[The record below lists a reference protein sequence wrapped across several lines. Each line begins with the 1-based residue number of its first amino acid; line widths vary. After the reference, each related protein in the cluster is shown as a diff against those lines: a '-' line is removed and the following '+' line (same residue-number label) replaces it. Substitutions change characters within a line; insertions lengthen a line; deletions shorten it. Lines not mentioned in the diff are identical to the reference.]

1 MQASTESGSRTTVE
15 THVLPEILRPNLTL
29 GEAGGIMVLGLAIL
43 MLPIAPL
50 GNRYSAGAVIFFLF
64 VTLLSRNIA
73 IITTVVLGFSLAY
86 RFFYPG
92 SAWHDQPWAQ
102 WYSISSLLTGHN
114 ILLSSPLV
122 GMSMAGYLPMGDLFG
137 GVFIALGID
146 SYWNVWHL
154 VVPCLLLIPVL
165 ASPSAATVMIFMGT
179 VSFFPYCDYTTAG
192 GTLEISYAIVI
203 GAVLLYRCGKITESL
218 PLFAFAALFRQP
230 NVMLVPFVFLV
241 LWKDR
246 DYYRAG
252 FFAALLFLFGGFYIL
267 LDLKGAYQWL
277 FRFWDVF
284 LESFYN
290 ANDGLNS
297 NYTISS
303 IPHMFGIDDK
313 VAWNIWP
320 PAYLILVLSSVG
332 VLLFLGNRMASREN
346 VLFLGVLATVFVYI
360 FSRGYAQFH
369 YVAATA
375 IPLAAFQFAVP
386 RKPSKVIT
394 YWATGLAVFLVWVG
408 AVPLAWFI
416 LARGEAAIRTFRT
429 PPVAA
434 VATTELIEND
444 GSRTSIANL
453 DGKNEHRQFYNL
465 TQSAQFDFDP
475 PVFLSSVRVS
485 GDHVEVQNV
494 KGVNLPWASE
504 TEMRGIIEDGDILYS
519 QDGNNFIELQKIAN
533 HFSYSAYPVTIA
545 LRETPGPV
553 RSIRIHAKK
562 LYLNHGQWILG
573 NVEFFGAPR

>member
-1 MQASTESGSRTTVE
+1 MAAIAETPSRSE
-15 THVLPEILRPNLTL
+15 AQPQIRPSLLRPNLTL

-73 IITTVVLGFSLAY
+73 TITTVVLGFSLAY

-114 ILLSSPLV
+114 ILVSSPLV
-122 GMSMAGYLPMGDLFG
+122 GMSMASYLPMGDLFG

-146 SYWNVWHL
+146 SYWQVWHL

-165 ASPSAATVMIFMGT
+165 ASPSAVTVMIFMGT

-192 GTLEISYAIVI
+192 GTLEISYAIVF

-230 NVMLVPFVFLV
+230 NIMLVPFVFLV

-267 LDLKGAYQWL
+267 LDLKGAYLWL
-277 FRFWDVF
+277 FRFWDKF

-290 ANDGLNS
+290 ANHGLNA

-320 PAYLILVLSSVG
+320 PAYLILVFLSIG
-332 VLLFLGNRMASREN
+332 ILLLIANRMASKDHI
-346 VLFLGVLATVFVYI
+346 LFLGVLATVFVYI

-369 YVAATA
+369 YLAATA
-375 IPLAAFQFAVP
+375 IPLAGFQFSVP
-386 RKPSKVIT
+386 RKPSRVIT
-394 YWATGLAVFLVWVG
+394 YWATGLAIFIVWVG
-408 AVPLAWFI
+408 AVPLAWF
-416 LARGEAAIRTFRT
+416 LVGRADAAIQTFRN
-429 PPVAA
+429 PPRVA
-434 VATTELIEND
+434 VATTELIGDN
-444 GSRTSIANL
+444 GTRTITPNL
-453 DGKNEHRQFYNL
+453 DGQNQHRQLYALN
-465 TQSAQFDFDP
+465 QSAEFNFDP
-475 PVFLSSVRVS
+475 PVLLSSIRVS
-485 GDHVEVQNV
+485 GDHVEVLNV
-494 KGVNLPWASE
+494 KGVELPWASE
-504 TEMRGIIEDGDILYS
+504 TEMRGVIEDGDILYS
-519 QDGNNFIELQKIAN
+519 QDGNTFVELQKIAN
-533 HFSYSAYPVTIA
+533 HISYSAYPVTFA
-545 LRETPGPV
+545 LKRTPGPI
-553 RSIRIHAKK
+553 RAIRIHAKK
-562 LYLNHGQWILG
+562 LYLHHEQWILG
-573 NVEFFGAPR
+573 NVEFFGRNR